1 MKDLQRGGDD
11 HAVARQKRQDRR
23 SWAWARRVGRGEA
36 AGGGSGAASAT
47 RRPAPARA
55 TRDDRPQR
63 ERRAT
68 TGPSASDA
76 RRPAQR
82 QPDATTGPAPARRD
96 DRTSAS
102 QTRRSPNG
110 RDAADCRWRRT
121 DASAMHPPRALPMPE
136 AHDGRRAPHS
146 RPPCRGFEC
155 FAVLRRQRLE
165 RVDAP
170 MLLDGGAP
178 GATPTP
184 TRSPWVLDVEHR
196 ELVSSS
202 PPTRLPAQHTSTV
215 GFNHP
220 EAWLTVERR

>member
-1 MKDLQRGGDD
+1 MDLGSASWTRRGSG
-11 HAVARQKRQDRR
+11 
-23 SWAWARRVGRGEA
+23 RRVRRRERD
-36 AGGGSGAASAT
+36 AT
-47 RRPAPARA
+47 TGPAPAR
-55 TRDDRPQR
+55 RDDR
-63 ERRAT
+63 T
-68 TGPSASDA
+68 SASQT
-76 RRPAQR
+76 RRPDQR
-82 QPDATTGPAPARRD
+82 QPDATTGPADATTGPAPATRD

-121 DASAMHPPRALPMPE
+121 DAFAMHPPRALPMPE